1 MKTTKEKIAVMQA
14 FEDGKKVEIKAG
26 HWGEWQPCSI
36 KGYPC
41 WNWETYDYRLFSR
54 IDEIPFSTDL
64 KLVTYWSDGS
74 CSVETL

>member
-1 MKTTKEKIAVMQA
+1 MLLNTHNMNNGMK
-14 FEDGKKVEIKAG
+14 
-26 HWGEWQPCSI
+26 P
-36 KGYPC
+36 PR
-41 WNWETYDYRLFSR
+41 YRLFSR